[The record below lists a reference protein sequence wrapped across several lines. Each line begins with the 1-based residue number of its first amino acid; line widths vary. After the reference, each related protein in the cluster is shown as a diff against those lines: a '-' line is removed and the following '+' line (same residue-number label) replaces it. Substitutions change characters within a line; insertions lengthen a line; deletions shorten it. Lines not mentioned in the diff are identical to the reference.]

1 MEMINLTAPEYG
13 IDSGWS
19 ISTLLEPVEDLFGK
33 FADHIQ
39 QRGVRRERKESITSW
54 SQVQNPYDVTGETSV
69 ADIPWIQDEGW
80 YQSGERSGNGGIFQH
95 LLAEL
100 KHYYSFAI
108 PSQLALE
115 FMKDY
120 SPICEMGAGSGYW
133 AKLLADRG
141 VDIIAYDT
149 VLPNKEDFHKV
160 QKLLAFNKEV
170 AMLQMDP
177 CDLRRD
183 IPEEE
188 YEQMEELRLEMKG
201 KRPWAYQLFFPV
213 QKCSKDFIPPSDR
226 ALFMCWP
233 LCNDPMGND
242 ILNRYKGDTF
252 IYIGESWGGCT
263 GDNDFFETLDREWEE
278 IEEVYIPQ
286 HYGMN
291 DYLSVY
297 KRKGTCH

>member
-13 IDSGWS
+13 IDSGYGV
-19 ISTLLEPVEDLFGK
+19 ISALESVDKLLGGFTDRILGIES
-33 FADHIQ
+33 
-39 QRGVRRERKESITSW
+39 RRERKDSITSW
-54 SQVQNPYDVTGETSV
+54 SQVQNPYDITGQTSV
-69 ADIPWIQDEGW
+69 ADIPWIQEEEW
-80 YQSGERSGNGGIFQH
+80 YQGGERCGTGGVFQS
-95 LLAEL
+95 LLAQL

-108 PSQLALE
+108 PCESALE

-149 VLPNKEDFHKV
+149 VLPDKEDFHKV
-160 QKLLAFNKEV
+160 QKYLRFNQEAAFLE
-170 AMLQMDP
+170 LDP
-177 CDLRRD
+177 HPFRRE

-188 YEQMEELRLEMKG
+188 YEQMEELRLEMKD

-213 QKCSKDFIPPSDR
+213 QKCSKDFIPPADR
-226 ALFMCWP
+226 TLFMCWP
-233 LCNDPMGND
+233 LYDDPMGND

-263 GDNDFFETLDREWEE
+263 GDNDFFETLDREWLEV
-278 IEEVYIPQ
+278 EEVSIPQ
-286 HYGMN
+286 HYGIN
-291 DYLSVY
+291 DYMTVY
-297 KRKGTCH
+297 KRK